1 MGNKSYYMYI
11 YVGGIAVAGKETPM
25 ITASTWVIILIIL
38 IVVAVILL
46 IALNRSD
53 DSATTYKPPATPPAP
68 KTTFTKPPATASAR
82 PVTPVA
88 KPRVAPPVG
97 KHTTVYEYVPTRG
110 VVRCRHCDGESPY
123 GSAVCCICGNYIN
136 S

>member
-1 MGNKSYYMYI
+1 
-11 YVGGIAVAGKETPM
+11 M
-25 ITASTWVIILIIL
+25 ITSAAWVAILVIL

-46 IALNRSD
+46 IVLNRP
-53 DSATTYKPPATPPAP
+53 DSTTKYTPPTPSPTP
-68 KTTFTKPPATASAR
+68 KTTFTKPTAAAA
-82 PVTPVA
+82 PVA

-136 S
+136 G